1 MFSIE
6 GREEEWG
13 TVLVLRGELDHDS
26 VVQLDEAG
34 RRATAPGGGE
44 GTLVADLAGLTFCDS
59 SGVSALLRL
68 YRALEARHRGL
79 ALAAVPPTV
88 LRLFTLTGLDQ
99 IFPVHA
105 DVHGALAA
113 GRDTAPGAGAPAR
126 QNGKETT

>member
-6 GREEEWG
+6 VREEEWG

-34 RRATAPGGGE
+34 RRVTAPGGGE
-44 GTLVADLAGLTFCDS
+44 GTVVADLAGLTFCDS

-79 ALAAVPPTV
+79 E
-88 LRLFTLTGLDQ
+88 
-99 IFPVHA
+99 
-105 DVHGALAA
+105 
-113 GRDTAPGAGAPAR
+113 AR
-126 QNGKETT
+126 HRG